1 MESYPSSQNFSTEE
15 IAIYLQEYSRI
26 ILSII
31 ILSNFLLIFL
41 LKFKI
46 RKNEKGEIIINDI
59 IYSNRRQSKDDNE
72 DSISSSC
79 HKETL
84 NTSTKTSKYILF
96 IIAHPD
102 DETMFFS
109 PTIFSIKELKSKLER
124 KGINI
129 KLHILCLSNGN
140 FYGQGK
146 IRENE
151 FEKVMLHMKIDKYK
165 LINDESRFPDK
176 DMYYKSSDVEEEI
189 AKYIENENDDELSL
203 IFTFDEKG
211 VSKHKN
217 HISCY
222 EGLISYLK
230 NNKKSLMSRK
240 IQVYLLD
247 SYGIIYQYLLQI
259 LSFLWFLIK
268 PYGFIGFYMLR
279 VYKSMRLYD
288 SQFFWWRKL
297 HVIVSVYSY
306 FNTFTKIEFIDEEEK
321 DNQVNKKK
329 EN

>member
-1 MESYPSSQNFSTEE
+1 MESFPSSKNFSTEE

-46 RKNEKGEIIINDI
+46 RKNEKNEIIINDI
-59 IYSNRRQSKDDNE
+59 INSNPRQSNDNNKDSLN
-72 DSISSSC
+72 SSC
-79 HKETL
+79 HKETS
-84 NTSTKTSKYILF
+84 STKTSKYILF

-109 PTIFSIKELKSKLER
+109 PTIFSIKNLKSTLEK
-124 KGINI
+124 KGIDI

-146 IRENE
+146 IREEE
-151 FEKVMLHMKIDKYK
+151 FEKVMSHMRIDKYK

-189 AKYIENENDDELSL
+189 GKYIKNENNDELSL

-230 NNKKSLMSRK
+230 NNKKSLMNRK

-259 LSFLWFLIK
+259 FSFLWFLIK

-279 VYKSMRLYD
+279 VYKNMRLYD

-306 FNTFTKIEFIDEEEK
+306 FNTFTKIEFIDEEVK
-321 DNQVNKKK
+321 DNQVNEKK